1 MKKLFLHLA
10 LLLLITSCSLREDS
24 IDMSPNDL
32 NSVENKI
39 LNEAITLRSS
49 LFANTTKSIQDIS
62 ITELKPLT
70 SILPKYYCRI

>member
-1 MKKLFLHLA
+1 MKKLFLHFA

-24 IDMSPNDL
+24 IDVSPNDL

-70 SILPKYYCRI
+70 KSLTE

>member
-1 MKKLFLHLA
+1 MKKLFLHFA

-24 IDMSPNDL
+24 IDVNPNDL

-49 LFANTTKSIQDIS
+49 LFAI
-62 ITELKPLT
+62 EL
-70 SILPKYYCRI
+70 